1 MIRAGAGLVEELQ
14 LAVLPVRPLNDHA
27 LEVVEVHQARTGVGR
42 KQAAGLHQRDRQ
54 LIQVLVL
61 VAAVGGRAIV
71 PRVASP
77 A

>member
-14 LAVLPVRPLNDHA
+14 LAVLPVRTLNDHA

-42 KQAAGLHQRDRQ
+42 KQAAELHQRDRQ

-61 VAAVGGRAIV
+61 VAAVGERAIV